1 MKKIS
6 TLALMA
12 FFCCLSAMSQVV
24 LGDINFSIKDG
35 AKLSPT
41 TGKITVTFPNVTGVA
56 DPTATSFVLTGA
68 FNDNEFD
75 GVEGTFA
82 AGVTFDLA
90 EYELQPAMAYTLKIT
105 SVKVDG
111 AELAAEGGYALN
123 FKTRGTERKMSWT
136 FEIDEDVKAK
146 IIADDGNDP
155 AYNESNG
162 GTYWKC
168 IKTDE
173 RHFIHQSLN
182 DSEIMLDADNIFP
195 MTEDLTFST
204 GADKMFVGDLSGS
217 FKGMLVF
224 NATNLKMTIPDCKA
238 GDVITFS
245 GVNATKGSSSKQTC
259 IYTLNGDAL
268 APEGI
273 ESSRGFVDSVWVS
286 AKGTYKFE
294 AQIDGDIS
302 FYFGNFRMTSIEI
315 SEAQPKLPRNY
326 SVVAAYV
333 DGDNTTVLKELLGKT
348 EGTTGSTVK
357 VNYPYWL
364 TDAENKVYTHGTKGA
379 EFAESFDLK
388 NGEGDTT
395 FVVSYKNTAFEGCVF
410 LSEGEDLTGAV
421 ECTNGNAAIRSSMG
435 KAGYVNEDLK
445 LVTLQPGTYKS
456 RAVLFDANK
465 EPSYVCTLTKGAG
478 EENEIY
484 LSATSTNWT
493 EAESDLLTITE
504 VTDIT
509 LKAGGGENQGVDVIM
524 IYASTDAPDDP
535 DGIAEVKTNVQKNA
549 ARKLIKNGQL
559 LIVTAAGTFNAL
571 GVQLK

>member
-6 TLALMA
+6 TLAFMA
-12 FFCCLSAMSQVV
+12 FFFCLSSMAQVV

-35 AKLSPT
+35 QKINPT

-56 DPTATSFVLTGA
+56 DPTTTNFVLAGA
-68 FNDNEFD
+68 FNGNEFD
-75 GVEGTFA
+75 GVEGSFA
-82 AGVTFDLA
+82 SGVTLDLS
-90 EYELQPAMAYTLKIT
+90 EFELQPATDYALKIT

-111 AELAAEGGYALN
+111 TELAPAEGYTLN
-123 FKTRGTERKMSWT
+123 FKTRGAERKMSWT
-136 FEIDEDVKAK
+136 FAIDEETKAK

-173 RHFIHQSLN
+173 RHYIHQSLK
-182 DSEIMLDADNIFP
+182 DSEIMLDAENIFP
-195 MTEDLTFST
+195 MTEDLTFNA

-224 NATNLKMTIPDCKA
+224 NATNLKMTIPDCKT
-238 GDVITFS
+238 GDVIVFS
-245 GVNATKGSSSKQTC
+245 GVNATKGNSSKQTC
-259 IYTLNGDAL
+259 IYTLNGEAF
-268 APEGI
+268 APEGL

-294 AQIDGDIS
+294 AQVDGDIS

-315 SEAQPKLPRNY
+315 TEGQEKLPRNY
-326 SVVAAYV
+326 NIVAAYTAE
-333 DGDNTTVLKELLGKT
+333 DNTTVLKELVGKT

-364 TDAENKVYTHGTKGA
+364 LDANNVAYTHGTKGS
-379 EFAESFDLK
+379 EFVEAFDLK

-395 FVVSYKNTAFEGCVF
+395 FVINYSKTAYEGVVF
-410 LSEGEDLTGAV
+410 LSEGEDLTGAI
-421 ECTNGNAAIRSSMG
+421 ECTSPNAAIRASMA
-435 KAGYVNEDLK
+435 KAGYVTEDLK
-445 LVTLQPGTYKS
+445 LVTLQPGTYKV

-465 EPSYVCTLTKGAG
+465 EPSYVCTLTKGEG
-478 EENEIY
+478 ELNEIL
-484 LSATSTNWT
+484 LSATATNWT
-493 EAESDLLTITE
+493 ETESDLLTITE
-504 VTDIT
+504 ATDIT
-509 LKAGGGENQGVDVIM
+509 LKAGGGELQGVDVIM

-535 DGIAEVKTNVQKNA
+535 DGIAEVKANAQNTAVRKVMKNS
-549 ARKLIKNGQL
+549 QL
-559 LIVTAAGTFNAL
+559 LIETAAGIFNVA
-571 GVQLK
+571 GVQVK